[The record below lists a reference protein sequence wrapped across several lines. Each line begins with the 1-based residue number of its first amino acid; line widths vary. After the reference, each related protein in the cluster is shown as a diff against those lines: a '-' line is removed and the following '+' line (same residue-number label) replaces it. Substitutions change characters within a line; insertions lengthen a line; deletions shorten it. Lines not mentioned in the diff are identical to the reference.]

1 MSNSKFSTIR
11 QAKELAK
18 KKLIKGKYQWLT
30 SGAEDEFTT
39 NKNIDDLN
47 KIKIIP
53 NVLKKVKSINYLKK
67 MAEKLLLAYKKV

>member
-11 QAKELAK
+11 QAKKLAK
-18 KKLIKGKYQWLT
+18 KKLLLGKYQWLT

-39 NKNIDDLN
+39 NKNVEDLN

-53 NVLKKVKSINYLKK
+53 NILKKIKSTN
-67 MAEKLLLAYKKV
+67 YKKKFLIRK

>member
-1 MSNSKFSTIR
+1 MSNSKFTTIR
-11 QAKELAK
+11 QAKKLAK

-53 NVLKKVKSINYLKK
+53 NVLKKLRVLTIKK
-67 MAEKLLLAYKKV
+67 NF

>member
-11 QAKELAK
+11 QAKKLAK
-18 KKLIKGKYQWLT
+18 KKLLLGKYQWLT

-39 NKNIDDLN
+39 NKNVEDLN

-53 NVLKKVKSINYLKK
+53 NILKK
-67 MAEKLLLAYKKV
+67 